1 MSEAVTRAV
10 RPVVYLIDIDDEM
23 PGRGQAV
30 LALGVG
36 GKLCETVW
44 SKDSHLFFKAWCHYP
59 AVSKE
64 LKTKLYNM
72 YISGEGCK

>member
-1 MSEAVTRAV
+1 MSAPNKRIV
-10 RPVVYLIDIDDEM
+10 RETVYLIDIDDEM

-30 LALGVG
+30 LALGIG

-44 SKDSHLFFKAWCHYP
+44 TKDSHLFFKAWCPYP

-64 LKTKLYNM
+64 LKTKLYEM
-72 YISGEGCK
+72 YRSGEGCR